1 MLLRLSEQCTKSL
14 HCEPCILYDSP
25 HSIRV
30 DWVVARDSQY
40 ANPIGHNDMLS
51 LPCDAE
57 ARLFQPSY
65 RVEMVDT
72 RDLWHT

>member
-1 MLLRLSEQCTKSL
+1 MLLRLSEQFTKSL

-25 HSIRV
+25 HSVRV
-30 DWVVARDSQY
+30 DRVVARDSQH